1 MDPPHITEFASKRYF
16 EKINQLPKDQQPQQQ
31 HHNDSTVVET
41 SSSRFILP
49 IRGAEQQGH
58 DSQARHVE
66 YSKQEKGEKEKRGL
80 FGGFTRLRSSK
91 PAASTPEAQAST
103 FRRPSIVTDVSAS
116 SIAENAAARPRSL
129 PFDQLFLNLPN
140 ELQIQI
146 ISYLPL
152 SDVLNL
158 RRASKSWHNMVTLNE
173 FPIVRRQLEHEIPA
187 YAKRLYPVS
196 YPSGYTLH
204 YLCGLWHRLHVAAK
218 LSGLMCDWCTKE
230 IFLKT
235 TKDQIASFASQ
246 RERMYRRLI
255 PLLFTIF
262 HFFENYRKLH
272 LQYVQEHGHGVERTP
287 YTLNPIEAQIMNMY
301 DDRTLL
307 QVHQVFPLVVASF
320 CRRLR
325 PPSYVGR
332 VERTVRGYLREKPA
346 DEVHTA
352 VLCLGGLRQVLRL
365 WEVRGY
371 NTRRGAVDTWYS
383 NIQDVREPPRS
394 PEVSKETKS
403 RRGIMGLGRRKS
415 TWQVRDGSR
424 SQVDDVPELPN
435 RGSLEHAATRRSTVT
450 QPSLVF
456 NTSLAAGMPMDWL
469 EQDQYRLLLPDLP
482 VLQKLW
488 LSTAEAMILDR
499 KIVERSVD
507 IKRNAQV
514 MLDLI
519 KEDGGEGEDF
529 WWYENIQ
536 PPKEAIEEDTLE

>member
-16 EKINQLPKDQQPQQQ
+16 EKINQLPKDQQLQQQ
-31 HHNDSTVVET
+31 HQNDSTAVET

-66 YSKQEKGEKEKRGL
+66 YNKQEKEKEKEKRGL
-80 FGGFTRLRSSK
+80 FARLRSSK
-91 PAASTPEAQAST
+91 PAASTPEAQAPT

-116 SIAENAAARPRSL
+116 SIAESATARPRSL

-272 LQYVQEHGHGVERTP
+272 LQYVQDHGHGVERTP
-287 YTLNPIEAQIMNMY
+287 YTLNPIEVQIMNMY

-371 NTRRGAVDTWYS
+371 NTRRGAVDTWYN
-383 NIQDVREPPRS
+383 NIQDAREPPRS

-403 RRGIMGLGRRKS
+403 RRGIMSLGRRKS
-415 TWQVRDGSR
+415 TWQVRDASR
-424 SQVDDVPELPN
+424 SQADDVPELPT
-435 RGSLEHAATRRSTVT
+435 RGSLEHAATRRLTVT

-499 KIVERSVD
+499 NIVERSVD

>member
-16 EKINQLPKDQQPQQQ
+16 EKINQLPKDHQPAQQ
-31 HHNDSTVVET
+31 HYSDGTVVET

-49 IRGAEQQGH
+49 IRGAEQGY
-58 DSQARHVE
+58 DPQARHVDHI
-66 YSKQEKGEKEKRGL
+66 KQEKEREKERRSL
-80 FGGFTRLRSSK
+80 FGFGRLRSSK
-91 PAASTPEAQAST
+91 PAASAPEVPAPT
-103 FRRPSIVTDVSAS
+103 FRRQSIVTEVSPS
-116 SIAENAAARPRSL
+116 SVADGAATRPRSL
-129 PFDQLFLNLPN
+129 PFEHLFLNLPT

-152 SDVLNL
+152 SDILNL
-158 RRASKSWHNMVTLNE
+158 RRASKSWHSMVTLNE
-173 FPIVRRQLEHEIPA
+173 YPIVRRQLEHEIPA
-187 YAKRLYPVS
+187 YAKRLYPIS
-196 YPSGYTLH
+196 GPSDYNLH

-287 YTLNPIEAQIMNMY
+287 YTLNPIEVQIMNMY

-383 NIQDVREPPRS
+383 AIQDAKEPPRS

-415 TWQVRDGSR
+415 TWQVRDAAR
-424 SQVDDVPELPN
+424 SQADDVPELPN
-435 RGSLEHAATRRSTVT
+435 RGSLDHAGTRRSTAT

-456 NTSLAAGMPMDWL
+456 HTSLAAGMPMDWL

>member
-1 MDPPHITEFASKRYF
+1 MLPPGPGGSYSP
-16 EKINQLPKDQQPQQQ
+16 PKPK
-31 HHNDSTVVET
+31 S
-41 SSSRFILP
+41 LW
-49 IRGAEQQGH
+49 
-58 DSQARHVE
+58 
-66 YSKQEKGEKEKRGL
+66 
-80 FGGFTRLRSSK
+80 FTDLGS
-91 PAASTPEAQAST
+91 
-103 FRRPSIVTDVSAS
+103 
-116 SIAENAAARPRSL
+116 SL

-152 SDVLNL
+152 SDVLTL
-158 RRASKSWHNMVTLNE
+158 RRASKSWHNMVTMNE

-187 YAKRLYPVS
+187 YAKRLYPVA

-272 LQYVQEHGHGVERTP
+272 LQYVQDHGHGVERTP
-287 YTLNPIEAQIMNMY
+287 YTLNPIEVQIMNMY

-371 NTRRGAVDTWYS
+371 NTRRGAVDTWYN
-383 NIQDVREPPRS
+383 NIQDAREPPRS

-403 RRGIMGLGRRKS
+403 RRGLMSLGRRKS
-415 TWQVRDGSR
+415 TWQVRDASR
-424 SQVDDVPELPN
+424 SQQADDVPEMPN
-435 RGSLEHAATRRSTVT
+435 RGSLEHATSRRSTVT

-469 EQDQYRLLLPDLP
+469 EQDQYKLLLPDLP

-488 LSTAEAMILDR
+488 LSTAEALILDR

>member
-31 HHNDSTVVET
+31 HHNDSTVVES

-49 IRGAEQQGH
+49 IRGAEQPGH
-58 DSQARHVE
+58 ESQARNVE
-66 YSKQEKGEKEKRGL
+66 YIKQEKERERE
-80 FGGFTRLRSSK
+80 RRSLRQSV
-91 PAASTPEAQAST
+91 
-103 FRRPSIVTDVSAS
+103 VTDVSTNSVAE
-116 SIAENAAARPRSL
+116 IATARPRSL

-146 ISYLPL
+146 IAYLPL

-158 RRASKSWHNMVTLNE
+158 RRASKSWHSMVTLNE
-173 FPIVRRQLEHEIPA
+173 FPIVRHQLEHEIPA

-196 YPSGYTLH
+196 DPSGYTLH
-204 YLCGLWHRLHVAAK
+204 HLCGLWHRLHVAAK

-272 LQYVQEHGHGVERTP
+272 LQYVQHHGHGVERTP
-287 YTLNPIEAQIMNMY
+287 YTLNPVEAQIMN
-301 DDRTLL
+301 
-307 QVHQVFPLVVASF
+307 
-320 CRRLR
+320 
-325 PPSYVGR
+325 
-332 VERTVRGYLREKPA
+332 
-346 DEVHTA
+346 
-352 VLCLGGLRQVLRL
+352 
-365 WEVRGY
+365 
-371 NTRRGAVDTWYS
+371 
-383 NIQDVREPPRS
+383 I
-394 PEVSKETKS
+394 
-403 RRGIMGLGRRKS
+403 
-415 TWQVRDGSR
+415 
-424 SQVDDVPELPN
+424 
-435 RGSLEHAATRRSTVT
+435 
-450 QPSLVF
+450 
-456 NTSLAAGMPMDWL
+456 
-469 EQDQYRLLLPDLP
+469 LLLPDLP

-488 LSTAEAMILDR
+488 LSTAEAVILDR